1 MAFYYVISEVV
12 YNLHIHLAENML
24 LFLGVSSQLVN
35 LGYIFV
41 MSEAIDN
48 FKLFFHRIS
57 CYERVMS
64 YLLKSTFEKT
74 ASLPI

>member
-24 LFLGVSSQLVN
+24 LSLGLLS
-35 LGYIFV
+35 
-41 MSEAIDN
+41 
-48 FKLFFHRIS
+48 LFFHRTS

-64 YLLKSTFEKT
+64 YLLKSTFEKKHR
-74 ASLPI
+74 LPI